1 MKKPFRGIAPLLI
14 TMILIFFAVTLLL
27 DKGSSEMEYST
38 LVAQI
43 SEDNVESIELAS
55 ETNVAYVKLR
65 DSKEEKV
72 VNLTDKTEL
81 TKLINEKILEGSDI
95 KYKADA
101 TSSILTFLD
110 YLTPIIIVILAI
122 LCWVFIMQ
130 TAGGGKGAMSFTKNR
145 ARLSNPDDKNKVT
158 FKDVAGL
165 PEEREELQE
174 VVEFLKYP
182 KKFIDMG
189 ARIPKGI
196 LLVGQPGTGKTL
208 LAKAVAGE
216 AGVPFFSISGSD
228 FVEMYVG
235 VGASRVRDL
244 FAEAKAKAP
253 CIVFI
258 DEIDAV
264 GRQRGAGLGGG
275 HDEREQTLNQLLV
288 EMDGFG
294 TNSGVIVLAA
304 TNRPD
309 ILDPA
314 LQRPGRFDRQIVVPA
329 PDVKAREE
337 ILALYAKKKKLS
349 GEIDLGVLAKNTAG
363 FTGAD
368 LENMLNEAALLA
380 ARKDQNSITMENL
393 EDAMVKVLM
402 GPEKKSKVISEK
414 DKKLVA
420 YHEGGHAVVS
430 RFLAHA
436 EPIHQVSIIPRGMA
450 GGYTMYKNTEDKSF
464 MSKSEMEDKIVS
476 LLGGRVAEALVLDD
490 ISTGASNDIERA
502 SKIARSM
509 VMKYGMSEKLGTI
522 TFGNDQEEV
531 FLGRDINNIKN
542 YSDEIAAVID
552 VEVKKIIDTG
562 YNRAKRILEQNID
575 KLHNVAAV
583 LLEKEKIEA
592 DEFEAIMQRV

>member
-1 MKKPFRGIAPLLI
+1 MRCLSP
-14 TMILIFFAVTLLL
+14 
-27 DKGSSEMEYST
+27 
-38 LVAQI
+38 
-43 SEDNVESIELAS
+43 
-55 ETNVAYVKLR
+55 
-65 DSKEEKV
+65 
-72 VNLTDKTEL
+72 KTEL
-81 TKLINEKILEGSDI
+81 E
-95 KYKADA
+95 
-101 TSSILTFLD
+101 
-110 YLTPIIIVILAI
+110 
-122 LCWVFIMQ
+122 
-130 TAGGGKGAMSFTKNR
+130 
-145 ARLSNPDDKNKVT
+145 
-158 FKDVAGL
+158 
-165 PEEREELQE
+165 
-174 VVEFLKYP
+174 
-182 KKFIDMG
+182 
-189 ARIPKGI
+189 
-196 LLVGQPGTGKTL
+196 TL

-436 EPIHQVSIIPRGMA
+436 EPVHQVSIIPRGMA

-562 YNRAKRILEQNID
+562 YNRAKKILEQNID

>member
-14 TMILIFFAVTLLL
+14 TMILIFFSVTLLL

-110 YLTPIIIVILAI
+110 YLTPIIIVILAV

-130 TAGGGKGAMSFTKNR
+130 TTGGGKGAMSFTKNR

-436 EPIHQVSIIPRGMA
+436 EPVHQVSIIPRGMA

-562 YNRAKRILEQNID
+562 YNRAKKILEQNID

-583 LLEKEKIEA
+583 LLAKEKIEA

>member
-14 TMILIFFAVTLLL
+14 TMILIFFSVTLLL

-110 YLTPIIIVILAI
+110 YLTPIIIVILAV

-288 EMDGFG
+288 EMDGFSE
-294 TNSGVIVLAA
+294 NEGVIVLAA

-309 ILDPA
+309 VLDKA
-314 LQRPGRFDRQIVVPA
+314 LLRPGRFDRQIVVGA
-329 PDVKAREE
+329 PDVKAREQ
-337 ILALYAKKKKLS
+337 ILEVHSRKKRLADDV
-349 GEIDLGVLAKNTAG
+349 DLKIIAKNTSG
-363 FTGAD
+363 FSGAD
-368 LENMLNEAALLA
+368 LENVLNEAALLA
-380 ARKDQNSITMENL
+380 ARRNL
-393 EDAMVKVLM
+393 NEIGMKEIEDAMVKVTM
-402 GPEKKSKVISEK
+402 GPEKKTRVRSEK
-414 DKKLVA
+414 ENKLVA
-420 YHEGGHAVVS
+420 YHEAGHAVVS
-430 RFLAHA
+430 KFLATQDAVH
-436 EPIHQVSIIPRGMA
+436 EISIVPRGMA
-450 GGYTMYKNTEDKSF
+450 GGYTMYKPTEDKSF
-464 MSKSEMEDKIVS
+464 MSKTEMEETIVS
-476 LLGGRVAEALVLDD
+476 LLGGRVAEALILND

-502 SKIARSM
+502 SKIARDM
-509 VMKYGMSEKLGTI
+509 VTKYGMSERIGSI
-522 TFGNDQEEV
+522 MFGSGQEEV
-531 FLGRDINNIKN
+531 FLGRDFAQSKN
-542 YSDEIAAVID
+542 YSEETAG
-552 VEVKKIIDTG
+552 IIDEEIKSIIDKA
-562 YNRAKRILEQNID
+562 YDRAKTILTENID
-575 KLHNVAAV
+575 KLHSVAGV
-583 LLEKEKIEA
+583 LLEKEKITGE
-592 DEFEAIMQRV
+592 EFAKIFEG